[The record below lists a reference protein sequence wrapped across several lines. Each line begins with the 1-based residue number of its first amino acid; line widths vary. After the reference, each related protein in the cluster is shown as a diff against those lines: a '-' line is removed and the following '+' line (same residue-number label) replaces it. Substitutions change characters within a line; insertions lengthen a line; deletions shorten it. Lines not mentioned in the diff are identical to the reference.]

1 MTRLDIDSLRR
12 VEKPSRYT
20 GGEVNQIRK
29 DLSQVELKV
38 GLSYPD
44 VYELGMSHIGLKI
57 IYEILNRRPDIAAE
71 RVYAPWPDYEA
82 ILRQRGEPLT
92 TLENKIPLSELDL
105 IGFTLQYELS
115 YTNLVNILDLGGVP
129 LRAKDRQAHHPVV
142 IGGGSCAYNP
152 EPLALVM
159 DAICIGDGEDI
170 VLEVMDAVRISRK
183 KRERREDLWTRLAEI
198 QGCYVPSLY
207 DVYYNSD
214 GTVAEIVA
222 KPGAPKRV
230 RKRILADLNTAPYFT
245 KDIVP
250 NTEIIHD
257 RYGVEVQRGCMRGC
271 RFCQAGYVYRPE
283 RQRSPETVRKLVR
296 EGLAATGV
304 SQYGLLSLSLG
315 DYNCIEPL
323 LLSLMDEHADQKA
336 AISTP
341 SMRLESVT
349 PAIMDQIARVRASGF
364 TVAPE
369 AGSDRLRAVINKNV
383 DEEVLLELVGQL
395 FSRGWK
401 TLKLYFMLGLP
412 TETYD
417 DLYAIMNLGSRCRQR
432 ARKYTQSPVITVSV
446 SSFVP
451 KSHTPFQWSPQ
462 ITLEEIKARQSF
474 LWTEA
479 RKAKLNYR
487 NHEATSSI
495 MEGVFSRGDRRVGE
509 VLLRAHALG
518 ARMDGWQEHHRLATW
533 DQALQDVGVERHWY
547 NHRRRDVSE
556 IFPWDH
562 IDSGVKK
569 EWLWEDWMAS
579 LDAGRV
585 DDCSEAPCYDCGV
598 CDHKVVH
605 NRVYVEDAPG
615 SKPRH
620 RQKKRYIARS
630 MEDLVQLPSLSLKRP
645 EATAQALPLEAP
657 VVEKPLGEIFDVSLP
672 LEMRLRFRLCFA
684 KRGVQALSGN
694 HEVISTFQRAL
705 KRGGVPA
712 LFTKGLHPR
721 MKTSVSPPIPMGTWS
736 EAEFIDLEIKAPFEA
751 AQIEAA
757 LIGQLPEGLVLLGAE
772 PVPFHAPP
780 LPESIESARWRVE
793 VPPSFD
799 LGPVLGWWNSDE
811 PRVIETE
818 TKGRRRMID
827 VREEVQDLCVT
838 DTGLELTVRV
848 KGGGKLR
855 KVLEAVLGADPIG
868 GGFAATKLSVTWQAE
883 SAAQE
888 PASAPVLIDDVSESR
903 VASLG

>member
-20 GGEVNQIRK
+20 GGEVNQIKK

-44 VYELGMSHIGLKI
+44 VYEVGMSHIGLKI
-57 IYEILNRRPDIAAE
+57 IYEVLNQRPDIAAE

-82 ILRQRGEPLT
+82 ILRDRGEPLT
-92 TLENKIPLSELDL
+92 TLENRIPLSELDV

-129 LRAKDRQAHHPVV
+129 LRAADRRSHHPVV
-142 IGGGSCAYNP
+142 IGGGSSAYNP

-159 DAICIGDGEDI
+159 DVICLGDGEEI
-170 VLEVMDAVRISRK
+170 VLDVMDAVRVSK
-183 KRERREDLWTRLAEI
+183 AKRERREDLWARLAEI
-198 QGCYVPSLY
+198 QGCYVPALY
-207 DVYYNSD
+207 DVHHHED
-214 GTVAEIVA
+214 GTIAEIVA
-222 KPGAPKRV
+222 KPGAPKTV
-230 RKRILADLNTAPYFT
+230 RKRILPSLDTAQYFT

-296 EGLAATGV
+296 AGLEATGV

-349 PAIMDQIARVRASGF
+349 PAIMDQIARVKTSGF

-369 AGSDRLRAVINKNV
+369 AGSTRMRAVINKNI
-383 DEEVLLELVGQL
+383 DEDVLIELVGAL
-395 FSRGWK
+395 FSRGWR

-417 DLYAIMNLGSRCRQR
+417 DLQAIMDLGARCRAR
-432 ARKYTQSPVITVSV
+432 ARKHTQSPVITVSV

-462 ITLEEIKARQSF
+462 IELEEIKARQSF
-474 LWTEA
+474 LWNEA

-495 MEGVFSRGDRRVGE
+495 MEGVFSRGDRRVSE
-509 VLLRAHALG
+509 LLLRAHALG
-518 ARMDGWQEHHRLATW
+518 ARMDGWQEHHRLALW
-533 DQALQDVGVERHWY
+533 DQALQDVGLDRRWF

-556 IFPWDH
+556 VLPWDH

-569 EWLWEDWMAS
+569 EWLWEDWMDA

-585 DDCSEAPCYDCGV
+585 DDCSEGPCYDCGV
-598 CDHKVVH
+598 CDHKIVH
-605 NRVYVEDAPG
+605 NRVYVEDAEG
-615 SKPRH
+615 AKPKH
-620 RQKKRYIARS
+620 RQKKKYIARS
-630 MEDLVQLPSLSLKRP
+630 MDDLVQLPNLSLKRP
-645 EATAQALPLEAP
+645 EAAPPAVEARPELPKP
-657 VVEKPLGEIFDVSLP
+657 VEEIFDVSLP

-694 HEVISTFQRAL
+694 QETIATFQRAL
-705 KRGGVPA
+705 KRGGVPS
-712 LFTKGLHPR
+712 LFTKGMNPH
-721 MKTSVSPPIPMGTWS
+721 MKLAVSPPIPLGTWS
-736 EAEFIDLEIKAPFEA
+736 EAEFIDIEVKAPFTAE
-751 AQIEAA
+751 QIERA
-757 LIGQLPEGLVLLGAE
+757 LVGQLPEGLVLHGAE
-772 PVPFHAPP
+772 AIHFSAPP
-780 LPESIESARWRVE
+780 LPESIASARWQLE
-793 VPPSFD
+793 VPPGFD
-799 LGPVLGWWNSDE
+799 LGPALAWWQSGE
-811 PRVIETE
+811 PLLLETE
-818 TKGRRRMID
+818 TKGRRRVLN
-827 VREEVQDLCVT
+827 VREEVQDLAVLGST
-838 DTGLELTVRV
+838 LELTVRV

-855 KVLEAVLGADPIG
+855 KVLEAVLGADPLSA
-868 GGFAATKLSVTWQAE
+868 GFAATKVGVTWVEPVALAAE
-883 SAAQE
+883 DPAVTHQIAATF
-888 PASAPVLIDDVSESR
+888 
-903 VASLG
+903 

>member
-1 MTRLDIDSLRR
+1 MNRLDIDSLRR

-20 GGEVNQIRK
+20 GGEVNQIKK

-44 VYELGMSHIGLKI
+44 VYEVGMSHIGLKI
-57 IYEILNRRPDIAAE
+57 IYEVLNQRPEVAAE

-82 ILRQRGEPLT
+82 ILRDRGERLS
-92 TLENKIPLSELDL
+92 TLENRIPLAELDL

-129 LRAKDRQAHHPVV
+129 LRARDRQPHHPVV

-152 EPLALVM
+152 EPLAPIM
-159 DAICIGDGEDI
+159 DAICLGDGEEL
-170 VLEVMDAVRISRK
+170 VLEVADAVRVSKAR
-183 KRERREDLWTRLAEI
+183 RESREDLWARLAEI
-198 QGCYVPSLY
+198 QGCYVPALY
-207 DVYYNSD
+207 EVRYHED
-214 GTVAEIVA
+214 GRVAEIVA

-230 RKRILADLNTAPYFT
+230 RKRIIPSLDAAPYFT

-283 RQRSPETVRKLVR
+283 RQRAPETVRRLVR
-296 EGLAATGV
+296 AGLEATGV

-349 PAIMDQIARVRASGF
+349 PAIMDQIARVKASGF

-369 AGSDRLRAVINKNV
+369 AGSDRMRAVINKNI
-383 DEEVLLELVGQL
+383 DEDVLLELVGAL
-395 FSRGWK
+395 FSRGWR

-417 DLYAIMNLGSRCRQR
+417 DLQAIMDLGARCRAR
-432 ARKYTQSPVITVSV
+432 ARKHCSSPTITVSV

-474 LWTEA
+474 LWQEA

-509 VLLRAHALG
+509 LLLRAHALG

-533 DQALQDVGVERHWY
+533 DRALSDLGLDRRWY
-547 NHRRRDVSE
+547 NHRRRDVTE
-556 IFPWDH
+556 VFPWDH

-585 DDCSEAPCYDCGV
+585 EDCSESPCYDCGV
-598 CDHKVVH
+598 CDHRVIH
-605 NRVYVEDAPG
+605 NRVYVEDAAG
-615 SKPRH
+615 AKPKH
-620 RQKKRYIARS
+620 RQRKRYIARS
-630 MEDLVQLPSLSLKRP
+630 MDDLVQLPNLSLR
-645 EATAQALPLEAP
+645 TAPTPAAAAEPSPPPPKP
-657 VVEKPLGEIFDVSLP
+657 VEEIFDVSLP
-672 LEMRLRFRLCFA
+672 LELRLRFRLRFA

-694 HEVISTFQRAL
+694 QEIMATFQRAL
-705 KRGGVPA
+705 KRGRVPA
-712 LFTKGLHPR
+712 LFTKGMNPH
-721 MKTSVSPPIPMGTWS
+721 MKLAVSPPIPLGTWS
-736 EAEFIDLEIKAPFEA
+736 EAEFIDIEVRAPFTAEA
-751 AQIEAA
+751 IEQA
-757 LIGQLPEGLVLLGAE
+757 LAGQLPEGLVLHEVQALPFQAAPLAE
-772 PVPFHAPP
+772 A
-780 LPESIESARWRVE
+780 IASARWRIE
-793 VPPSFD
+793 VPPGFD
-799 LGPVLGWWNSDE
+799 LEPVLSWWRSGE
-811 PRVIETE
+811 PRSIETV
-818 TKGRRRMID
+818 TKGNRRT
-827 VREEVQDLCVT
+827 VSLREEI
-838 DTGLELTVRV
+838 LELETAPSALLVRVRV

-855 KVLEAVLGADPIG
+855 AVLEAALGADPLSS
-868 GGFAATKLSVTWQAE
+868 GFSATKLGVTWV
-883 SAAQE
+883 E
-888 PASAPVLIDDVSESR
+888 PAPAPPPEVSASETEL
-903 VASLG
+903 AATI